1 MPVATQLF
9 LALASATAVSLVA
22 TPLWRWAAKR
32 LGRLDHPNERKL
44 HAHPKPTSGG
54 VAIIA
59 GFLIAALVTGVF
71 SQLGHQPKYHY
82 APFAIL
88 LGGALM
94 ALMGLLDDRREIPA
108 KVKLGLQV
116 VATLPLLFTGVTI
129 SWASNPLHGGGFML
143 PQWVGWPLTIFW
155 VIAVTNAINLID
167 GLDGLAAGVSAIA
180 CLSLAAV
187 AMMWHRPIV
196 AVFCLALAGGALGY
210 LPYNWHPSTILMG
223 DTGAYFIGYTIAAM
237 TILGATKVPA
247 ALALFVPVLVL
258 AVPLFDTVLSPVRRI
273 LNGQPAF
280 KPDRDHL
287 HHRLLEWGLSVPRV
301 VGLIYAVT
309 LVCSA
314 IAIWISRK
322 G

>member
-1 MPVATQLF
+1 MSVATQLI
-9 LALASATAVSLVA
+9 LALTSATAVSLVA
-22 TPLWRWAAKR
+22 TPVWRWAA
-32 LGRLDHPNERKL
+32 GRFGSLDHPNERKL
-44 HAHPKPTSGG
+44 HEHPKPTSGG
-54 VAIIA
+54 VAIII
-59 GFLIAALVTGVF
+59 GFLVAALLTGAF

-82 APFAIL
+82 APYAIL
-88 LGGALM
+88 LGGLLM

-116 VATLPLLFTGVTI
+116 VATLPLLFCGVTI
-129 SWASNPLHGGGFML
+129 GWASNPLHGGGFL
-143 PQWVGWPLTIFW
+143 IPQWVGWPLTVFW

-167 GLDGLAAGVSAIA
+167 GLDGLAAGVATIA
-180 CLSLAAV
+180 CLALGVV
-187 AMMWHRPIV
+187 AMKHYPLV
-196 AVFCLALAGGALGY
+196 AVFYLALAGGALGY

-223 DTGAYFIGYTIAAM
+223 DTGAYFIGYTIAVM

-258 AVPLFDTVLSPVRRI
+258 AVPLFDTLLSPVRRI

-309 LVCSA
+309 LVCSG